1 MLTKDEID
9 PSEKKKQT
17 HICREWILN
26 NLYQVGLRVH
36 FDQNIRDKSYV
47 PPHQVLFLPSDG
59 RDFAAAFKAG
69 HGCENCSKKL
79 QIEKPTCFLQ
89 VQSSIE
95 WRFANKNR
103 RQQQLRRQPL
113 PSLLLSCSSL
123 NTRQTNEYIKV
134 RLTQN
139 SYLFYA
145 NTKRATS
152 VLICIFP
159 VALFLQFAHIAAS
172 KSHTTLSERESGRLF
187 VVISISKPP
196 IFIKYRKIRRGSTPF
211 EESDELLTS
220 FNLNSLDIFRPPLNS
235 RTLKSACQEHQQT
248 LLLTFTRKTLIR
260 WSII

>member
-1 MLTKDEID
+1 MSASTPTILTTI
-9 PSEKKKQT
+9 
-17 HICREWILN
+17 
-26 NLYQVGLRVH
+26 
-36 FDQNIRDKSYV
+36 
-47 PPHQVLFLPSDG
+47 
-59 RDFAAAFKAG
+59 
-69 HGCENCSKKL
+69 
-79 QIEKPTCFLQ
+79 
-89 VQSSIE
+89 
-95 WRFANKNR
+95 
-103 RQQQLRRQPL
+103 
-113 PSLLLSCSSL
+113 LLLL
-123 NTRQTNEYIKV
+123 KHPTNKRIYQGKTNTKFI
-134 RLTQN
+134 
-139 SYLFYA
+139 LFYA

-260 WSII
+260 